1 MAGPTSNTT
10 HASFRSESDSIG
22 HPKLTIRLPPLSQP
36 GNAKKSLSTSEP
48 SSATDIM
55 PVQNRATRK
64 RLSVRCVERLSSPP
78 PVAFRSM
85 LKEESPSTQR
95 SSNSGGTLNG
105 DAYYTVECKEEEAT
119 SSNFSQIFPK
129 TTYPDHDNL
138 SELRPST
145 RKGRVDQEKNNGQS
159 LSLFFCFRSSIN
171 LDMNFSLSPSGTTP
185 DAGISALIAYSAP
198 QVSDVST
205 MNISSEKL
213 VECSSH
219 LQQDRPGVAFWNL
232 VNNRLPRHLLDAPST
247 AVQPAV
253 LPSDTC
259 SDSSSLHQST
269 LLPLR
274 NSTPP
279 SPSCSKVFAGL
290 STSPPSGYLTPPP
303 SLSPCGSP
311 TRILPLTSFENP
323 SYGLASHLPNPS
335 EEMHEVQLSQAMGER
350 EMVDSNTHP
359 VPSDGIMVLVEA
371 KEPRS
376 TLKCHSPAG
385 ILQDEQVQGL
395 RGDPSNVSGFV
406 GTQGE
411 TIVELYVTAAGEHCL
426 EQGQE
431 SSWNAVSEGK
441 VVLDSDADRTDVFDF
456 EVSSAAG
463 GQNEHELMDD
473 EDILFSHYDLVY
485 PSD

>member
-1 MAGPTSNTT
+1 MAGPTSNTS
-10 HASFRSESDSIG
+10 HANFRSESDSIG
-22 HPKLTIRLPPLSQP
+22 HPKLTIRLPLRQP
-36 GNAKKSLSTSEP
+36 GNAKKSLSTSKP
-48 SSATDIM
+48 SSATDTM

-64 RLSVRCVERLSSPP
+64 RFSVRCVERLSSPP

-85 LKEESPSTQR
+85 LKEEPPSTQR

-105 DAYYTVECKEEEAT
+105 DAHYAMECKEEEST
-119 SSNFSQIFPK
+119 SSNFSQVVPK
-129 TTYPDHDNL
+129 PTYPDHDNL

-145 RKGRVDQEKNNGQS
+145 RKGRVVQEKNN
-159 LSLFFCFRSSIN
+159 
-171 LDMNFSLSPSGTTP
+171 DMNFSLSPPVKTP
-185 DAGISALIAYSAP
+185 DAGIGALIAYSAP
-198 QVSDVST
+198 QVSDAST

-213 VECSSH
+213 VACSSH

-247 AVQPAV
+247 AVQPAA
-253 LPSDTC
+253 LRSNTC
-259 SDSSSLHQST
+259 SVSSSLPQST

-274 NSTPP
+274 SPTPP
-279 SPSCSKVFAGL
+279 SPSCSKLFSGL

-311 TRILPLTSFENP
+311 TRILPSTSFENP

-335 EEMHEVQLSQAMGER
+335 EEMHEVQLSQAMSER
-350 EMVDSNTHP
+350 ERVDSNTRP
-359 VPSDGIMVLVEA
+359 VPSEGITAVEA
-371 KEPRS
+371 EEPRFI
-376 TLKCHSPAG
+376 LKSHSPAG

-395 RGDPSNVSGFV
+395 NGDPSNALGFV
-406 GTQGE
+406 GAQGGN
-411 TIVELYVTAAGEHCL
+411 ILELHLAAAGEHCL

-441 VVLDSDADRTDVFDF
+441 AVLDSDADSDF
-456 EVSSAAG
+456 KVSSAAG
-463 GQNEHELMDD
+463 GQDEHELMDD

-485 PSD
+485 PS

>member
-1 MAGPTSNTT
+1 
-10 HASFRSESDSIG
+10 
-22 HPKLTIRLPPLSQP
+22 
-36 GNAKKSLSTSEP
+36 
-48 SSATDIM
+48 M

-85 LKEESPSTQR
+85 LKEEPPSTQR
-95 SSNSGGTLNG
+95 SSNPGGTLNG
-105 DAYYTVECKEEEAT
+105 DAHYTMECKEEEQEAAS
-119 SSNFSQIFPK
+119 SSNFSQVFPK
-129 TTYPDHDNL
+129 ATYPDHDNL

-145 RKGRVDQEKNNGQS
+145 TEGRVVQEKDN
-159 LSLFFCFRSSIN
+159 
-171 LDMNFSLSPSGTTP
+171 DMNFSLSPSGTTP
-185 DAGISALIAYSAP
+185 DAGIGALIAYPAP
-198 QVSDVST
+198 QVSDAST

-213 VECSSH
+213 VACSSH

-247 AVQPAV
+247 AVQPAAS
-253 LPSDTC
+253 PSNTC
-259 SDSSSLHQST
+259 PDSSSVHQST

-274 NSTPP
+274 NPTPP
-279 SPSCSKVFAGL
+279 SPSCSKFSSGL

-311 TRILPLTSFENP
+311 TRILPLTSFDNP

-359 VPSDGIMVLVEA
+359 VPSEGIMAVEA
-371 KEPRS
+371 KEPQS
-376 TLKCHSPAG
+376 TLKSHSPAG
-385 ILQDEQVQGL
+385 ILQDEQAQGL
-395 RGDPSNVSGFV
+395 KGDPSNVLGFV

-411 TIVELYVTAAGEHCL
+411 TIVELYLAAAGEHCL

-463 GQNEHELMDD
+463 GHDEHELMDD